1 MKDLTNTT
9 FIIPVKI
16 EHPDRYRN
24 AKTVLNYLNQHFCT
38 QVFIYEISNSGTNQT
53 ELDFLAG
60 LENLTI
66 KHWVEKLEPAFHRTK
81 YLNIMLN
88 EVQTPVVAN
97 YDIDVILSPH
107 NYFACQEEILAG
119 SAKVI
124 YPYELGQGQIQVHQV
139 FDHKEF
145 AKSHY
150 DLDYVHLSGKFNLN
164 DSICGHCIFLD
175 TKEYKKLGGENENFL
190 SYGPEDK
197 ERMIR
202 FQKITRSVIW
212 KSGEKV
218 YHFEHHRGSDSS
230 ASNIHFGHNWE
241 VYRNLEKMKE
251 EELISYYRN
260 QGYLKKYSTFQYS

>member
-38 QVFIYEISNSGTNQT
+38 QVFIYEISNSGKNQT

-97 YDIDVILSPH
+97 YDIDVILSPR

-119 SAKVI
+119 SVKVI
-124 YPYELGQGQIQVHQV
+124 YPYELGRGQVQVHQV

-150 DLDYVHLSGKFNLN
+150 DLDYVHFSGKFNLN
-164 DSICGHCIFLD
+164 DSECGHCVFFD
-175 TKEYKKLGGENENFL
+175 TKEYKKHGGENEGFI

-197 ERMIR
+197 ERLMR
-202 FQKITRSVIW
+202 FKSLTESVIW
-212 KSGEKV
+212 KKGERV
-218 YHFEHHRGSDSS
+218 YHFEHYRGQDSNHENFYFS
-230 ASNIHFGHNWE
+230 SNWSLFNE
-241 VYRNLEKMKE
+241 LKSKSKE
-251 EELISYYRN
+251 ELALYY
-260 QGYLKKYSTFQYS
+260 QEQDYLKKYPNFIT